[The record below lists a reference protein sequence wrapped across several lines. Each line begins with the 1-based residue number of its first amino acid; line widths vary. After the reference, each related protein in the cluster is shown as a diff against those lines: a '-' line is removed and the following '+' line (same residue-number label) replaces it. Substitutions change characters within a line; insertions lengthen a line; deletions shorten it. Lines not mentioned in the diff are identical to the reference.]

1 MKKILSAFAMLSV
14 FAACNN
20 SNPNEGANNMANRPN
35 SISTPATDRA
45 SYIETEAI
53 NDDDFAER
61 RTSGSFTDEGK
72 VIRYEVYKPTAEPK
86 APVKRSTGSTASK
99 NTTVRNKPV
108 SSSGPVSAP
117 VAQTKRK
124 KGWSSA
130 AKGTAI
136 GAGSGAIL
144 GAVISKKK
152 GKGAIIGGVIGAGA
166 GYAIGRAKDKK
177 TGRY

>member
-1 MKKILSAFAMLSV
+1 MKKILSAFAVLTV

-20 SNPNEGANNMANRPN
+20 STPNEAANNM
-35 SISTPATDRA
+35 STRQNTVSTSTTDRPQ
-45 SYIETEAI
+45 YIETEAV
-53 NDDDFAER
+53 NDDFAEK
-61 RTSGSFTDEGK
+61 RTSGSFHDEGK
-72 VIRYEVYKPTAEPK
+72 VVRYEVYKPTAAPK
-86 APVKRSTGSTASK
+86 APVKRSTGATASK
-99 NTTVRNKPV
+99 STTVRNKPV
-108 SSSGPVSAP
+108 SSTGPVSAP

-136 GAGSGAIL
+136 GAGSGAVL

-152 GKGAIIGGVIGAGA
+152 GKGAIIGGIVGAGA
-166 GYAIGRAKDKK
+166 GYVIGRAKDKK